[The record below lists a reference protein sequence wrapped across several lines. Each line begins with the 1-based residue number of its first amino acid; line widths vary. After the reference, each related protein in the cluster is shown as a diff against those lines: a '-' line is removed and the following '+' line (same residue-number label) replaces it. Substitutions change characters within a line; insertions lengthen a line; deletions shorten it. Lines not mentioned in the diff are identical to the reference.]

1 MKDWG
6 LRQIS
11 GAAFGLIICTFN
23 VFHHT
28 SRFFDRILITSYL
41 SRHSLVGSSKKP
53 HNVGHIYFV
62 QLILC
67 LSRSLQMQSFS
78 KVITCCG
85 SGIPPIIFSWPNQ
98 LINPCL
104 ANIQRFWDH
113 VEKNGCS
120 LHWIWKTHWNDIEIM
135 LNRILLNLPHCTL
148 KEYTRQSI
156 LEFSWDL

>member
-1 MKDWG
+1 M
-6 LRQIS
+6 RQIS
-11 GAAFGLIICTFN
+11 GAAFGPIICTFN

-85 SGIPPIIFSWPNQ
+85 SGIPPIIFSW
-98 LINPCL
+98 L
-104 ANIQRFWDH
+104 
-113 VEKNGCS
+113 G
-120 LHWIWKTHWNDIEIM
+120 
-135 LNRILLNLPHCTL
+135 
-148 KEYTRQSI
+148 QSI
-156 LEFSWDL
+156 FVSQIFRDSETMWRKMAVVCIGFEKHIVMILR